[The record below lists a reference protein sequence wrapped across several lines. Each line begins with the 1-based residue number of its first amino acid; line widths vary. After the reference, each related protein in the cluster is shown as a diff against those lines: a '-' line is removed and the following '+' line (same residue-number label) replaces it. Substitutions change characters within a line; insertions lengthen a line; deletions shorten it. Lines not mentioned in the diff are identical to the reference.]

1 LNGDPILS
9 NDTTPT
15 AEPNQTHAPSG
26 PYAAS
31 VAEYRRRGW
40 LGVLPV
46 VGKDVNLPAGYT
58 GYDGR
63 WPSADQVDRWR
74 EERGHDN
81 VALRVPADV
90 LGLDVDA
97 YDGRAGLTTL
107 GHAEE
112 EYGALPATWTS
123 TSRDDGSG
131 IRWYRVP
138 PEPEWVS
145 DLGRG
150 SGIEVIR
157 THHRYAVVWPSV
169 HPLTG
174 REYRW
179 YGPDGL
185 VASRVPSP
193 TELVQL
199 PPRWVAALRRD
210 SADARMRRSLGGH
223 RDDRVHVVDMD
234 GNPVDPRLVLVEG
247 LPPGSQQV
255 ELFRWACSMRE
266 RRVHIDEAKAL
277 GMLALQRLVNENPAE
292 PWTAQHIHDIVDRV
306 WDRYP
311 PGTPLTLPVE
321 VRQLAERLARQS
333 RDGVARTRVAE
344 EPPREANASDLGNT
358 LRFVALHRDSVRYA
372 ADVDRWYVWDGRRW
386 EPDRTN
392 RVMDLTKNVVDAIRA
407 EAVSGDGGREEVD
420 RWLAWAR
427 STEAIGRRRAM
438 LEGAESEPALV
449 TTSDAFDRDPS
460 LLVVRNGTVNL
471 VTGELQECRPDDMC
485 THIAEVDFDPS
496 ATSERWHDHVS
507 FMCNGDP
514 ALVAY
519 VQRAVGYTLT
529 GETGERNFFFLE
541 GDGSNG
547 KNAFIEPLMMV
558 MGSYAQ
564 AASTAL
570 LTGGDEQHATILADL
585 QGSRLVFVDETRVD
599 KALNVERIKALTGS
613 KNVRARFMRKDFFE
627 YQARFKLWIAGNGQ
641 PKLNDR
647 SDGVWNRLHLVRCL
661 GKVDEQRK
669 IKNYGDLLYA
679 EESSGIL
686 RWALE
691 GLRAYRVIGAL
702 GVPTSVRD
710 DVDEYRDEEDYEK
723 QFVDECLLVT
733 GDERHVVA
741 NDAIFQCYR
750 RWAENVGLRREE
762 IRNRTHLGRSLARLQ
777 VGQRDV
783 IKVSRRAV
791 RVLRGVTWNQGVN
804 LVGIDD
810 PLRG

>member
-1 LNGDPILS
+1 MS

-15 AEPNQTHAPSG
+15 TEPNQTHAPSG

-63 WPSADQVDRWR
+63 WPSANQVDRWR

-169 HPLTG
+169 HPITG

-185 VASRVPSP
+185 VAGRAPSP
-193 TELVQL
+193 TELVPL
-199 PPRWVAALRRD
+199 PPRWVAALRKD
-210 SADARMRRSLGGH
+210 GDAARTRRATGGH
-223 RDDRVHVVDMD
+223 HGDRVHVVDMD
-234 GNPVDPRLVLVEG
+234 GNQVDPHAILTKG

-266 RRVHIDEAKAL
+266 RRVHLEEAKSL
-277 GMLALQRLVNENPAE
+277 GMLALQRLVNENEAD
-292 PWTAQHIHDIVDRV
+292 PWTAQHIHELIDRV

-311 PGTPLTLPVE
+311 PGTPLTLPIE
-321 VRQLAERLARQS
+321 VRQLAERLARQN
-333 RDGVARTRVAE
+333 RDGVSMVE
-344 EPPREANASDLGNT
+344 VVEDEPRAINATDLGNT
-358 LRFVALHRDSVRYA
+358 LRFVALHRDTVRYA
-372 ADVDRWYVWDGRRW
+372 VDQKRWYVWDGRRW
-386 EPDRTN
+386 AHDATN
-392 RVMDLTKNVVDAIRA
+392 RVMDFTKNVIDAIRA
-407 EAVSGDGGREEVD
+407 EAVGGEGGREDVD

-427 STEAIGRRRAM
+427 TSEALARRRAVV
-438 LEGAESEPALV
+438 EGAQSEPALALV
-449 TTSDAFDRDPS
+449 ANDLDRDPY
-460 LLVVRNGTVNL
+460 LLVVRNGTVDL
-471 VTGELQECRPDDMC
+471 RTGELRESR
-485 THIAEVDFDPS
+485 AEDLCSQLADVDFDPD
-496 ATSERWHDHVS
+496 AEAPRWEAHVA

-514 ALVAY
+514 RLVAY
-519 VQRAVGYTLT
+519 VQRSVGYTLT
-529 GETGERNFFFLE
+529 GDVGERNFFFLE
-541 GDGSNG
+541 GSGSNG
-547 KNAFIEPLMMV
+547 KNAFVEPLLQL

-564 AASTAL
+564 TASTAL
-570 LTGGDEQHATILADL
+570 LTGGDDQHPTILADL
-585 QGSRLVFVDETRVD
+585 LGARMVFVDETR
-599 KALNVERIKALTGS
+599 ANRQLNVERVKALTGS
-613 KNVRARFMRKDFFE
+613 KWIHARHMKQDFFDF
-627 YQARFKLWIAGNGQ
+627 QARFKLWIAGNAQ
-641 PKLNDR
+641 PPVKDP
-647 SDGVWNRLHLVRCL
+647 SDGVWSRMHRVVCL
-661 GKVDEQRK
+661 GKVDEQRL
-669 IKNYGDLLYA
+669 IKNYGELLYA
-679 EESSGIL
+679 EEASGIL
-686 RWALE
+686 NWALR
-691 GLRAYRVIGAL
+691 GLRDYAQLGSL
-702 GVPTSVRD
+702 GVPASVRD
-710 DVDEYRDEEDYEK
+710 DVEEYRDEEDYER
-723 QFVDECLLVT
+723 QFVDECLIVT
-733 GDERHVVA
+733 GNEADFVV
-741 NDAIFQCYR
+741 NDGVFQGYR
-750 RWAENVGLRREE
+750 RWAEHVGLKRDE
-762 IRNRTHLGRSLARLQ
+762 IKNRTHLGRALMRL
-777 VGQRDV
+777 GCGERTV
-783 IKVSRRAV
+783 IKVDGRST
-791 RVLRGVTWNQGVN
+791 RVLRGVRWADGSSLFTYG
-804 LVGIDD
+804 LDT
-810 PLRG
+810 L